1 MRRRPLPLDGRLEAD
16 RPITAELL
24 AVTAEQPLEL
34 AGRYLDLW
42 FRTARAAV
50 RCGLVLVFDDL
61 VVGPPCPLLLEAAH
75 RVRETRRAER
85 RGDFDDEEDRWY
97 ELHDDDDDAVWEP
110 PTITDR
116 VLDDLAAGQEA
127 DRLVDGAVVSRVVV
141 RALDLPIEQLL
152 PAIGLGSAVRRL
164 LVELADGIRIADA
177 VAVDARLPGETF
189 ESRWWAA

>member
-75 RVRETRRAER
+75 LVRETRRAER

-127 DRLVDGAVVSRVVV
+127 DRLVDGAVVSSVVV

-177 VAVDARLPGETF
+177 VAVDARLPGEIF

>member
-24 AVTAEQPLEL
+24 AVTAEQPLQL

-42 FRTARAAV
+42 FRTARTAV

-75 RVRETRRAER
+75 RVREIRRAER

-110 PTITDR
+110 QTITDR

-127 DRLVDGAVVSRVVV
+127 DRLVDGADVSRVVV
-141 RALDLPIEQLL
+141 QALDLPIEQLL

-177 VAVDARLPGETF
+177 VAVDARLPGEIF